1 MKKLL
6 LLSLI
11 FLISTTLYPQK
22 RIAGPSKDQARAASS
37 PSVTNMDGT
46 TTTAQDLVLNILGP
60 GISYSNISFT
70 GLTGP
75 TSSAGLFTNGGA
87 AGLGFETGIILSSG
101 YINNVVGP
109 NISSGITGD
118 MGLPGDADLTA
129 LIPGYTTNDATI
141 LEFDFSLPADS
152 IYIEFIF
159 GSDEYNEWVG
169 SLYNDVFAF
178 FLDGSDIALVP
189 GTSTPVAINNVNNG
203 SNSSYYLDNTSGIYN
218 IESDGFTTT
227 ITGTFPLNS
236 NPTHH
241 IKLAIADAGDHVL
254 DSWVFIRA
262 SSFSIPIEV
271 DLGPD
276 IDLCE
281 GESAVLDAGNTG
293 YEFLWSTGE
302 TTQTITVD
310 TEGEYYV
317 DVSYLGNTESDTIYV
332 SVNDLPTADAGDDA
346 VIYIGYPPL
355 NTQLNA
361 SGGVSYS
368 WYPTTGLSDPNIAD
382 PIAQPD
388 VTTTYTVTVTDENGC
403 IDSDEVTVVVN
414 DIRCGKKMDKVL
426 VCHIPPGNVGEA
438 HTICIS
444 PNAVA
449 AHLAHG
455 DYLGECY
462 DDAGNSFAGGDSDSG
477 IEHSL
482 KTTLVN
488 KEDWSVYPNPVKNN
502 VSINLLKLQGSDIQ
516 LTIYDLSG
524 RVYWEL
530 PKQTLESS
538 VINIDLKNLPSGI
551 YQIVLLTDSQKM
563 VKKLVITK

>member
-6 LLSLI
+6 LLALI
-11 FLISTTLYPQK
+11 YAISTTVYSQK
-22 RIAGPSKDQARAASS
+22 RIAGPSKDMVRAAAS

-46 TTTAQDLVLNILGP
+46 TTTSADLVENILGP

-70 GLTGP
+70 GLTG
-75 TSSAGLFTNGGA
+75 TISSAGLFTNGGT
-87 AGLGFETGIILSSG
+87 AGLGFESGIILSSG

-109 NISSGITGD
+109 NISSGITGNL
-118 MGLPGDADLTA
+118 GLPGDAQLA
-129 LIPGYTTNDATI
+129 SLIPGYTTNDATI

-169 SLYNDVFAF
+169 SAYNDVFAF
-178 FLDGSDIALVP
+178 FLDGSNIALVP
-189 GTSTPVAINNVNNG
+189 GTSTPVSINNVNNG
-203 SNSSYYLDNTSGIYN
+203 SNSAYYIDNTSGSNN

-227 ITGTFPLNS
+227 ITGTFALNS
-236 NPTHH
+236 NPSHH
-241 IKLAIADAGDHVL
+241 IKLAIADAGDHIL

-276 IDLCE
+276 VALCE
-281 GESAVLDAGNTG
+281 GESIVLDAGNPG
-293 YEFLWSTGE
+293 YEFLWSTGD

-317 DVSYLGNTESDTIYV
+317 DVTYLGNTESDTIYV
-332 SVNDLPTADAGDDA
+332 SVNPLPTADAGDDA

-355 NTQLNA
+355 NTQLSA

-368 WYPTTGLSDPNIAD
+368 WYPTTGLSDPDIAD
-382 PIAQPD
+382 PIAQPEF
-388 VTTTYTVTVTDENGC
+388 TTTYTVTVTDANGC
-403 IDSDEVTVVVN
+403 VDTDEVTVVVN
-414 DIRCGKKMDKVL
+414 DIRCGKNMNKVL
-426 VCHIPPGNVGEA
+426 VCHLPPGNIGEA

-444 PNAVA
+444 ANAVA

-455 DYLGECY
+455 DYLGECM
-462 DDAGNSFAGGDSDSG
+462 DAAGNAYSGGDYDSD
-477 IEHSL
+477 IEYSN
-482 KTTLVN
+482 KTAEIKT
-488 KEDWSVYPNPVKNN
+488 EDWSIYPNPVKGKLS
-502 VSINLLKLQGSDIQ
+502 VNLLKLQGSEVQ
-516 LTIYDLSG
+516 LSIYDLSG

-530 PKQTLESS
+530 PRQTIKSS
-538 VINIDLKNLPSGI
+538 VIDIDLKKLPTGI

-563 VKKLVITK
+563 VKKLVVTK